1 MYNLLEMFIN
11 FSKLIY
17 KKENNMRVSNT
28 PKRHRSRNN
37 SRRNNNSQ
45 KKNPYDNNK
54 DNKIK
59 GNAIQVH
66 EKYQS
71 LARDAITSG
80 DIIKAEY
87 YFQHAEHYH
96 RVHQSSQ
103 NNQIDKKQKNIVNIH
118 KENQNGVK
126 DEIKLEKKNKKENTD
141 DALPLDENQKTK
153 TDTNDA
159 TIDN

>member
-1 MYNLLEMFIN
+1 
-11 FSKLIY
+11 
-17 KKENNMRVSNT
+17 MRVSNT

-37 SRRNNNSQ
+37 NSRRNNGSQ
-45 KKNPYDNNK
+45 KMNPYENNK
-54 DNKIK
+54 ENKIK

-96 RVHQSSQ
+96 RVHKLSQ
-103 NNQIDKKQKNIVNIH
+103 NNQIDKKQKNVVNIH
-118 KENQNGVK
+118 KDNINADKDKIKIDEKNELKDKEEVISKSNNSKNNSEN
-126 DEIKLEKKNKKENTD
+126 NTQD
-141 DALPLDENQKTK
+141 K
-153 TDTNDA
+153 
-159 TIDN
+159 

>member
-1 MYNLLEMFIN
+1 
-11 FSKLIY
+11 
-17 KKENNMRVSNT
+17 MRVSNT

-37 SRRNNNSQ
+37 NSRRNNGSQ
-45 KKNPYDNNK
+45 KMNPYENNK
-54 DNKIK
+54 ENKIK

-96 RVHQSSQ
+96 RVHKLSQ
-103 NNQIDKKQKNIVNIH
+103 NNQIDKKQKNVVNIH
-118 KENQNGVK
+118 KDNINADKDKIKIDEKNELKDKEEVISKSNNLKNNYEDQNQDK
-126 DEIKLEKKNKKENTD
+126 
-141 DALPLDENQKTK
+141 QS
-153 TDTNDA
+153 
-159 TIDN
+159 

>member
-1 MYNLLEMFIN
+1 
-11 FSKLIY
+11 
-17 KKENNMRVSNT
+17 MRVSNT

-37 SRRNNNSQ
+37 NPRRNNSSQ
-45 KKNPYDNNK
+45 KNNPYDHNK

-71 LARDAITSG
+71 MARDAITSG

-96 RVHQSSQ
+96 RVHKLSQ
-103 NNQIDKKQKNIVNIH
+103 NHQIEKKQKNVVKIH
-118 KENQNGVK
+118 NNQLNDK
-126 DEIKLEKKNKKENTD
+126 DDKIKLEDKDNKVTEDKNNKIIK
-141 DALPLDENQKTK
+141 DETLTQGDKQEAIISNDE
-153 TDTNDA
+153 DTINK
-159 TIDN
+159 

>member
-1 MYNLLEMFIN
+1 
-11 FSKLIY
+11 
-17 KKENNMRVSNT
+17 MRVSNT

-37 SRRNNNSQ
+37 NSRRNNGSQ
-45 KKNPYDNNK
+45 KMNPYENNK
-54 DNKIK
+54 ENKIK

-96 RVHQSSQ
+96 RVHKLSQ
-103 NNQIDKKQKNIVNIH
+103 NNQIDKKQKNVVNIH
-118 KENQNGVK
+118 KDKINPEK
-126 DEIKLEKKNKKENTD
+126 DKIKLDEKNEVKNKEEVISKSN
-141 DALPLDENQKTK
+141 NSK
-153 TDTNDA
+153 NDSEDH
-159 TIDN
+159 TQDKQS

>member
-1 MYNLLEMFIN
+1 
-11 FSKLIY
+11 
-17 KKENNMRVSNT
+17 MRVSNT

-37 SRRNNNSQ
+37 SRRNSNSQ
-45 KKNPYDNNK
+45 KNNPYDNK
-54 DNKIK
+54 DTKIK

-96 RVHQSSQ
+96 RVHKLSQSH
-103 NNQIDKKQKNIVNIH
+103 QIEKRQKNVVKIH
-118 KENQNGVK
+118 NEELNDEKNKNKLEEKTDISSKEDNLTNSGNK
-126 DEIKLEKKNKKENTD
+126 EIKKNTEENTI
-141 DALPLDENQKTK
+141 NK
-153 TDTNDA
+153 
-159 TIDN
+159 

>member
-1 MYNLLEMFIN
+1 
-11 FSKLIY
+11 
-17 KKENNMRVSNT
+17 MRVSNT

-37 SRRNNNSQ
+37 NSRRNNSSQ
-45 KKNPYDNNK
+45 KMNPYENNK
-54 DNKIK
+54 ENKIK

-96 RVHQSSQ
+96 RVHKLSQ
-103 NNQIDKKQKNIVNIH
+103 NNQIDKKQKNVVNIH
-118 KENQNGVK
+118 KDKINTEK
-126 DEIKLEKKNKKENTD
+126 DKIKLDEKNEEKNKEEAISKSNNSKTNSKD
-141 DALPLDENQKTK
+141 DTQDK
-153 TDTNDA
+153 
-159 TIDN
+159 